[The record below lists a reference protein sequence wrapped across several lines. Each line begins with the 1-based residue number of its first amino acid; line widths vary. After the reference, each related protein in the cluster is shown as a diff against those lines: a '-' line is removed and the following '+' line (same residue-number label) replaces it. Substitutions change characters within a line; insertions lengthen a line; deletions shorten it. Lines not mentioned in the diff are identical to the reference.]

1 MEMNNISETLKNKKI
16 GFCLIFISIL
26 LLTACG
32 GEPDNIEPLDVK
44 EYESDLN
51 KDDLNIVGDK
61 GDWET
66 PIESGEFLG
75 LKGKIHT
82 EKHGSDDGEISL
94 GVKRVLRGDAAKYRV
109 KDKYR
114 EDIEEDEE
122 WIIVELEV
130 YNWGIENKDKLT
142 FLPDDIR
149 LFYEDG
155 EDLKVEDV
163 GLDTDYKRVA
173 VYEGKEEVVSVTSKV
188 KEDSRVLVGT
198 DKLIEE
204 KEDEK
209 SEEEKEEVVCVKNK
223 VKEDSRVLVGTDK
236 LIEEKEDE
244 KSEEENTGEDKDLD
258 EKIEEELDEDSNNE
272 ENEEEETEEEKDKE
286 DDEEEL
292 ELSDFRFLT
301 TDDVY
306 TIEEFKPEDDEEDK
320 NLEDL
325 SEEQEKKDKKKEE
338 DKKDDTEGEDKNDG
352 YVDDRS
358 EKEEDKKSKDSKKGN
373 EEGKKD

>member
-1 MEMNNISETLKNKKI
+1 MNNISETLKNKKM
-16 GFCLIFISIL
+16 GYCLIFISIL

-32 GEPDNIEPLDVK
+32 GDPDNIEPLDVK

-82 EKHGSDDGEISL
+82 EKHGSDEGEISL

-173 VYEGKEEVVSVTSKV
+173 VYEGKEEVISVTSKI
-188 KEDSRVLVGT
+188 KEESNVLVGT

-204 KEDEK
+204 KED
-209 SEEEKEEVVCVKNK
+209 
-223 VKEDSRVLVGTDK
+223 
-236 LIEEKEDE
+236 DE
-244 KSEEENTGEDKDLD
+244 SEEENTEEDKELD
-258 EKIEEELDEDSNNE
+258 EKIEEELNEDSNKEESEDE
-272 ENEEEETEEEKDKE
+272 ENEEEKGKE
-286 DDEEEL
+286 DDEEKL
-292 ELSDFRFLT
+292 DLSDFKFLT

-306 TIEEFKPEDDEEDK
+306 TIDKFNPEDDEEDK

-325 SEEQEKKDKKKEE
+325 SEEQEQKDKEIEE
-338 DKKDDTEGEDKNDG
+338 DKKEDREGDDKTDG
-352 YVDDRS
+352 NVDDRT
-358 EKEEDKKSKDSKKGN
+358 EKEDKKSKDSKKDN
-373 EEGKKD
+373 EEGKKY

>member
-1 MEMNNISETLKNKKI
+1 MNNISETLKNKKI

-209 SEEEKEEVVCVKNK
+209 SEEE
-223 VKEDSRVLVGTDK
+223 
-236 LIEEKEDE
+236 
-244 KSEEENTGEDKDLD
+244 NTGEDKDLD

-352 YVDDRS
+352 NVDDRS

>member
-173 VYEGKEEVVSVTSKV
+173 VYEGKEEVISVTSKI
-188 KEDSRVLVGT
+188 KEESNVLVGT

-204 KEDEK
+204 KED
-209 SEEEKEEVVCVKNK
+209 
-223 VKEDSRVLVGTDK
+223 
-236 LIEEKEDE
+236 DE
-244 KSEEENTGEDKDLD
+244 SEEENTEEDKELD
-258 EKIEEELDEDSNNE
+258 EKIEEELNEKKEEVIYEKYKKKEESNDIVGTNKLIEEKEDDESEEENTEEDKELDEKIEEELNEDSNKEESEDE
-272 ENEEEETEEEKDKE
+272 ENEEEKGKE
-286 DDEEEL
+286 DDEE
-292 ELSDFRFLT
+292 
-301 TDDVY
+301 
-306 TIEEFKPEDDEEDK
+306 K
-320 NLEDL
+320 
-325 SEEQEKKDKKKEE
+325 
-338 DKKDDTEGEDKNDG
+338 
-352 YVDDRS
+352 
-358 EKEEDKKSKDSKKGN
+358 
-373 EEGKKD
+373 